1 MIMVM
6 PRAVALA
13 LPLVLAAS
21 SAPAQQGAPPPG
33 DGARPPAAQPTNRQ
47 RARLFPPGRCDQT
60 RAAVAIDRGEVGVM
74 TRGTLESQ
82 NRDGSLGYTVGEPG
96 CRVRILIVPERP
108 APGRDRRAPAV
119 PFQEPFRR

>member
-6 PRAVALA
+6 SRMAAFVLALA
-13 LPLVLAAS
+13 AGPSL
-21 SAPAQQGAPPPG
+21 AQQGTQPPG

-74 TRGTLESQ
+74 TRGTLDSLR
-82 NRDGSLGYTVGEPG
+82 RDGTVGYTVGEPG
-96 CRVRILIVPERP
+96 CRVRILIVPE
-108 APGRDRRAPAV
+108 APPVRDRRAPAV
-119 PFQEPFRR
+119 PQQEPFRR